1 MGLQVNLYKNNN
13 SKSKGYNMIY
23 SRVENDKPMTLD
35 ELAAHM
41 HDHNSP
47 YDEGIILGVLK
58 QMTRCIREL
67 ILDGKP
73 VKLTD
78 LCIFKAAVTSGPAAS
93 YLAYDLGKDV
103 KKVRL
108 ACFACGKF
116 TRSELA
122 KASKLS
128 YTSLAQSLRDAEA
141 EQQQEDDDDNP

>member
-1 MGLQVNLYKNNN
+1 MGLKVNLYKNNN

>member
-1 MGLQVNLYKNNN
+1 
-13 SKSKGYNMIY
+13 
-23 SRVENDKPMTLD
+23 
-35 ELAAHM
+35 
-41 HDHNSP
+41 
-47 YDEGIILGVLK
+47 EGIILGVLK